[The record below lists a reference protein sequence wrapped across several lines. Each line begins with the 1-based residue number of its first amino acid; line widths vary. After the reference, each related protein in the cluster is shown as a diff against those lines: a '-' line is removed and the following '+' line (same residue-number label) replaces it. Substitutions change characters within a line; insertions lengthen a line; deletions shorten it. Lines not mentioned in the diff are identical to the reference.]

1 MKKIAITGGIASGKS
16 LVERLFREKGA
27 ATLDTDKVVHGV
39 LENNKEIISA
49 IQKLFE
55 GGEWGV
61 VCSDGRLDRK
71 KIGKIVFS
79 DKEKLKA
86 LENIIHPEVKHIVEA
101 FFVENSDK
109 ELVVVSVPLLFES
122 GMEKM
127 FDYVV
132 AVAANDE
139 LRLQR
144 LINDRGM
151 TKEDALKRM
160 SAQNFGKEKLEKAD
174 FVLENNGTA
183 EELRS
188 AVDKVFEKIEA
199 R

>member
-1 MKKIAITGGIASGKS
+1 MIKIAITGGIASGKS
-16 LVERLFREKGA
+16 LVEKIFRERGA

-39 LENNKEIISA
+39 LENNKEIIA
-49 IQKLFE
+49 DIQKLFE
-55 GGEWGV
+55 G
-61 VCSDGRLDRK
+61 CDGGIVNDDGHLDRK

-79 DKEKLKA
+79 DKDKLKA
-86 LENIIHPEVKHIVEA
+86 LENIIHPEVKRIVEA

-127 FDYVV
+127 FDCVV
-132 AVAANDE
+132 AVNASDE

-151 TKEDALKRM
+151 TEEDALKRM
-160 SAQNFGKEKLEKAD
+160 SVQKFGKDKLEKAD
-174 FVLENNGTA
+174 FVIENDGTT
-183 EELRS
+183 EDLRS
-188 AVDKVFEKIEA
+188 EVDRIIEKL
-199 R
+199 RTR

>member
-1 MKKIAITGGIASGKS
+1 M
-16 LVERLFREKGA
+16 

-39 LENNKEIISA
+39 LENNKEVIASV
-49 IQKLFE
+49 QKLFE
-55 GGEWGV
+55 GYEGGIV
-61 VCSDGRLDRK
+61 SDDGGLYRK

-79 DKEKLKA
+79 DIEKLKA
-86 LENIIHPEVKHIVEA
+86 LENIIHPEVKRIVEA

-109 ELVVVSVPLLFES
+109 ELVAVSVPLLFES

-132 AVAANDE
+132 AVTASDE

-144 LINDRGM
+144 LIKDRGM

-174 FVLENNGTA
+174 FVIENNGTA

-188 AVDKVFEKIEA
+188 AVDKVFEKIKA